1 VLRNIRVLNSVA
13 ALAIVTA
20 LATIGGVAISTERT
34 AAQQPSLPAPEM
46 GRSDLLTLDEQ
57 MLEVGKQDPAFGG
70 MFFSEDG
77 RLTMYVQAN
86 VLESPS
92 GFERLAGMS
101 LSLESTF
108 QGNPLM
114 EAAATQRVNVLPA
127 QYSFVDLYGWS
138 EAMKSSVLAI
148 PGVVSTDI
156 AEDRNRL
163 RIGIEEPHI
172 ADRVRDHLTSLGVPP
187 EAVLIEVT
195 ARIRRLSTLR
205 DKFRPL
211 MGGIQVNFSYYAC
224 TLGFIASRM
233 GVTGMVTNS
242 HCTNVQGGGSGTSF
256 HQPVI
261 WGSKNRIAL
270 ETVDPKYF
278 RSGACPSGMRC
289 RYSDSAFA
297 RIAHPW
303 GPAVTTSRGMIAR
316 PARLNSLTL
325 STGRFRITSET
336 RVPMLNETVNKVGRT
351 TGWSQGKVIGTCV
364 DTGVT
369 GTDIV
374 QLCQD
379 WVDANVD
386 AGDSGSPVFRITNNP
401 ARHDVSLYGILWGGG
416 TLKGYGTVFVFS
428 SLSGKNLQRS
438 DELGGLTTCASGFH
452 C

>member
-1 VLRNIRVLNSVA
+1 MRNTRVLNSVA
-13 ALAIVTA
+13 ALAFVTA
-20 LATIGGVAISTERT
+20 VATVGGIAISTERA
-34 AAQQPSLPAPEM
+34 AAQQAPVLDM
-46 GRSDLLTLDEQ
+46 ARPDLLTLDEQ
-57 MLEVGKQDPAFGG
+57 LLAVAQQDPAFGG
-70 MFFSEDG
+70 MFFNEEG
-77 RLTMYVQAN
+77 RLTMYVQQS
-86 VLESPS
+86 VLESTS

-101 LSLESTF
+101 LSVESTF
-108 QGNPLM
+108 RNNPLV
-114 EAAATQRVNVLPA
+114 EAAATQRMNVLPA
-127 QYSFVDLYGWS
+127 QYSFIDLYGWS

-156 AEDRNRL
+156 AEDKNRL
-163 RIGIEEPHI
+163 RVGIEEPPV
-172 ADRVRDHLTSLGVPP
+172 ADQVREHLTSLGVPP

-195 ARIRRLSTLR
+195 ARIGRLSTLR
-205 DKFRPL
+205 DKFRPV

-224 TLGFIASRM
+224 TLGFVAVRVGI
-233 GVTGMVTNS
+233 TGMVTNS
-242 HCTNVQGGGSGTSF
+242 HCTAVQGGGSGISF

-278 RSGACPSGMRC
+278 RGGACPSGMRC

-297 RIAHPW
+297 RIAHPS
-303 GPAVTTSRGMIAR
+303 GPSVTTARGMIAR
-316 PARLNSLTL
+316 PARLNSVTL

-336 RVPMLNETVNKVGRT
+336 RVPMLNEMVNKVGRT

-364 DTGVT
+364 DTGVS

-386 AGDSGSPVFRITNNP
+386 AGDSGSPVFRITNSP

-416 TLKGYGTVFVFS
+416 RLPGYGTVFVFS
-428 SLSGKNLQRS
+428 SLSGKNLQRR

>member
-1 VLRNIRVLNSVA
+1 M
-13 ALAIVTA
+13 TA
-20 LATIGGVAISTERT
+20 LATVGGVAISTERA
-34 AAQQPSLPAPEM
+34 AAQQTSSPAPGT
-46 GRSDLLTLDEQ
+46 GRPDLLTLDEQ
-57 MLEVGKQDPAFGG
+57 LLEVAKQDPAFGG
-70 MFFSEDG
+70 MFFNEEG
-77 RLTMYVQAN
+77 RLTLYVQES
-86 VLESPS
+86 VLDSTS
-92 GFERLAGMS
+92 GFERMAGMS
-101 LSLESTF
+101 QSLESMF
-108 QGNPLM
+108 RDNPLM

-127 QYSFVDLYGWS
+127 QYSFRDLYGWS

-163 RIGIEEPHI
+163 RVGIEEPQV
-172 ADRVRDHLTSLGVPP
+172 ADQVREHLAGLGVPP

-195 ARIRRLSTLR
+195 ARIRRLATLR
-205 DKFRPL
+205 DKFRPV
-211 MGGIQVNFSYYAC
+211 MGGIQVNFSDYAC
-224 TLGFIASRM
+224 TLGFVAVR
-233 GVTGMVTNS
+233 VRVKGMVTNS
-242 HCTNVQGGGSGTSF
+242 HCTSVQGGGRGVSF

-278 RSGACPSGMRC
+278 TGGACPSGMRC

-297 RIAHPW
+297 RIAHPS
-303 GPAVTTSRGMIAR
+303 GPSVTTSRGFIAR
-316 PARLNSLTL
+316 PTRLNSLTV

-364 DTGVT
+364 DTGVS

-379 WVDANVD
+379 WVDANVN
-386 AGDSGSPVFRITNNP
+386 AGDSGSPVFRITNSP

-416 TLKGYGTVFVFS
+416 RLPGYGTVFVFS

>member
-1 VLRNIRVLNSVA
+1 M
-13 ALAIVTA
+13 
-20 LATIGGVAISTERT
+20 GGVALSTQHA
-34 AAQQPSLPAPEM
+34 AAQQTAPMVNAVAEM
-46 GRSDLLTLDEQ
+46 LTLDEQ
-57 MLEVGKQDPAFGG
+57 LLEVAKQDPAFGG
-70 MFFSEDG
+70 MFFEEDG
-77 RLTMYVQAN
+77 RLTMYVEQG
-86 VLESPS
+86 VLESTS

-108 QGNPLM
+108 QDNPLM

-127 QYSFVDLYGWS
+127 QYSFIDLYGWS
-138 EAMKSSVLAI
+138 EAMKSSVLAL

-172 ADRVRDHLTSLGVPP
+172 ADRVREHLDSLGVPA
-187 EAVLIEVT
+187 EAVLIDVSP
-195 ARIRRLSTLR
+195 RIRRLSTLR

-211 MGGIQVNFSYYAC
+211 MGGIQVNFSYVAC
-224 TLGFIASRM
+224 TLGFVAVRV

-278 RSGACPSGMRC
+278 TGGACPAGMRC

-297 RIAHPW
+297 RISHPS
-303 GPAVTTSRGMIAR
+303 GPSVSTARGTIAR
-316 PARLNSLTL
+316 PRALNSATVTDG
-325 STGRFRITSET
+325 SFRITSET
-336 RVPMLNETVNKVGRT
+336 RVPMLNETLNKVGRT
-351 TGWSQGKVIGTCV
+351 TGWSQGKVIATCV
-364 DTGVT
+364 DTGVS

-386 AGDSGSPVFRITNNP
+386 SGDSGSPVFRLTNTP
-401 ARHDVSLYGILWGGG
+401 SRHDVSLYGILWGGG
-416 TLKGYGTVFVFS
+416 RVHGHGTVFVFS
-428 SLSGKNLQRS
+428 SLGGKNLQRS
-438 DELGGLTTCASGFH
+438 TELGGLTTCASGFH

>member
-1 VLRNIRVLNSVA
+1 MRHIRVWNSVA

-20 LATIGGVAISTERT
+20 LATIGVAMSSERA
-34 AAQQPSLPAPEM
+34 AAQQPVPRPMEIVQ
-46 GRSDLLTLDEQ
+46 SDLLTLDEQ
-57 MLEVGKQDPAFGG
+57 LLEVATQDPAFGG
-70 MFFSEDG
+70 MYFTDEG
-77 RLTMYVQAN
+77 RLTMFVQEGALN
-86 VLESPS
+86 SIL
-92 GFERLAGMS
+92 GFERIAGMTS
-101 LSLESTF
+101 SLESTF
-108 QGNPLM
+108 QDNPLM
-114 EAAATQRVNVLPA
+114 DAAATQRVNVLPA
-127 QYSFVDLYGWS
+127 QYSFLDLYAWS
-138 EAMKSSVLAI
+138 EAMKSSMLAI

-163 RIGIEEPHI
+163 RIGIEEPQV
-172 ADRVRDHLTSLGVPP
+172 AERVREHVNTLGIPSD
-187 EAVLIEVT
+187 AVVIEMT
-195 ARIRRLSTLR
+195 APIRRLSTLR
-205 DKFRPL
+205 DKFRPV

-224 TLGFIASRM
+224 TLGFVAVRK

-278 RSGACPSGMRC
+278 RGGACPSGMRC

-297 RIAHPW
+297 RIAHPS
-303 GPAVTTSRGMIAR
+303 GPSVTTARGTIAR
-316 PARLNSLTL
+316 PARVNSVTL
-325 STGRFRITSET
+325 STGQFRITGET

-351 TGWSQGKVIGTCV
+351 TGWSQGKVIATCV

-386 AGDSGSPVFRITNNP
+386 AGDSGSPVFRITNRP

-416 TLKGYGTVFVFS
+416 RLSGYGTVFVFS